1 MTEVKRATFMLMNVR
16 AGRYVHLITPR
27 VGKPFKDGTLP
38 QPKFEIELLM
48 PKNHPQIQALKEE
61 QREAVKRTFGVDWE
75 AQLVALQA
83 RDRLL
88 IHNGDATRIGK
99 PEYAGMIYLSPKNP
113 EQPTIVVSEGG
124 VNIATRGTP
133 KVLLPSHKHWPYPGC
148 MVNVELD
155 VYAYKKDNTGV
166 SATVLGI
173 QFAGDA
179 PRLGNIQV
187 STAGSFGIVAT
198 DVDGAAPS
206 QSAGGDG
213 LI

>member
-1 MTEVKRATFMLMNVR
+1 MTEEKRATFMLMNVR
-16 AGRYVHLITPR
+16 AGRYVHLVTPR
-27 VGKPFKDGTLP
+27 EGKTFKDGTVSK
-38 QPKFEIELLM
+38 PKFEIELLM
-48 PKNHPQIQALKEE
+48 PKNHPQLQALKDV
-61 QREAVKRTFGVDWE
+61 QRAAVQRTFGTDWE
-75 AQLVALQA
+75 ASLIGLKA

-88 IHNGDATRIGK
+88 LHNGDATRIGK

-113 EQPTIVVSEGG
+113 EQPTVIVSEGG

-179 PRLGNIQV
+179 PRLGNVQV
-187 STAGSFGIVAT
+187 SNAGSFGIVAA

-206 QSAGGDG
+206 QSSSDDG

>member
-1 MTEVKRATFMLMNVR
+1 MTEEKRATFMLMNVR
-16 AGRYVHLITPR
+16 AGRFVHLLTPR
-27 VGKPFKDGTLP
+27 RGKPFPNGDIP
-38 QPKFEIELLM
+38 EEKFEMELLM
-48 PKNHPQIQALKEE
+48 PKNHPQLQALKEE
-61 QREAVKRTFGVDWE
+61 QRNAAKKKFGAEWE
-75 AQLVALQA
+75 AKLTGLQA

-88 IHNGDATRIGK
+88 LHNGDATRIGK
-99 PEYAGMIYLSPKNP
+99 PDYAAMIYLTPKNP
-113 EQPTIVVSEGG
+113 EQPTIIVSEGG

-155 VYAYKKDNTGV
+155 VYAYTQNNGGI
-166 SATVLGI
+166 SATLLGV

-179 PRLGNIQV
+179 PRLGNVQV
-187 STAGSFGIVAT
+187 STAGSFGVVAT

-206 QSAGGDG
+206 QSVSSDG